1 MSYPSA
7 LALTLL
13 VEVPLYTVALV
24 RVGGI
29 RPARAATAAVLVNL
43 VTHPLL
49 WWSLSRCAAWTAGA
63 GGSGAAYWTAFV
75 AGETAVCV
83 VEAALLRPLT
93 GLRPGGPLPWAV
105 AGTANAASVL
115 AGMVAGSLLR

>member
-1 MSYPSA
+1 MPYPPA

-13 VEVPLYTVALV
+13 VETPLYTAALT
-24 RVGGI
+24 RAGGI

-43 VTHPLL
+43 ATHPLL
-49 WWSLSRCAAWTAGA
+49 WWSLSRCA
-63 GGSGAAYWTAFV
+63 GGSAAAYWTAFAV
-75 AGETAVCV
+75 GEITVCA

-93 GLRPGGPLPWAV
+93 GLRLGEPLPWAA

-115 AGMVAGSLLR
+115 AGLLAFAR